1 MAWILSNSLNNGY
14 PYNTNFTGY
23 LTDRFVS
30 GYKYNLTL
38 WRIDNTGKNNNGYPY
53 TYYMQFED
61 SGGGG
66 EGEEITQDNHGNVDN
81 YGNFSDV
88 GGSAM
93 NISNNDMVFNSNP
106 YLANVAAIGLNSYAL
121 SVSDLNTFK
130 SKLSLFSVEHPAQ
143 SIIVQ
148 QIYGAN
154 VLNCVIT
161 CKMFPLSIPTGSIG
175 NISALGI
182 DIVEGEYTTAG
193 SLYKLVNFGEIDLNI
208 TNGWELSEC
217 DFQIYLPYAGLY
229 SIPIVGNEELTLHGC
244 VDFVKGGID
253 YYLKVNGA
261 IALIASG
268 EIGIE
273 IPINTNQAEMLQNS
287 IVNSV
292 QMVASGTSALHKNI
306 FKGAEVGKVTN
317 AFENIADSLPTTP
330 LTSAKVYSS
339 LSSVGAPQNPYIIV
353 RRAKINNNNNG
364 LQQIQGLTVDKSFTN
379 LNSCKGF
386 TKCINYKCNNIGATE
401 EEKTLIENI
410 LNSGVIL

>member
-14 PYNTNFTGY
+14 PYNTNFIGY
-23 LTDRFVS
+23 LTDKFVS

-38 WRIDNTGKNNNGYPY
+38 WRIDTTGKINNGYPY
-53 TYYMQFED
+53 TYYMPFED
-61 SGGGG
+61 SGGGGG

-81 YGNFSDV
+81 YSSFSDV
-88 GGSAM
+88 GGSNM
-93 NISNNDMVFNSNP
+93 NVSNNDMPFNSNP

-130 SKLSLFSVEHPAQ
+130 SKLSLFAVEHPAQ
-143 SIIVQ
+143 SVVIQ
-148 QIYGAN
+148 QIFGAN

-161 CKMFPLSIPTGSIG
+161 CKMFPLSIPTGSTG
-175 NISALGI
+175 NISALGV
-182 DIVEGEYTTAG
+182 DIVEGEYSTAG
-193 SLYKLVNFGEIDLNI
+193 SLYKLVNFGDIDLNI

-244 VDFVKGGID
+244 IDFVKGGID

-292 QMVASGTSALHKNI
+292 QMVASGASTLAKNYLPI
-306 FKGAEVGKVTN
+306 A
-317 AFENIADSLPTTP
+317 ENIANSVSDVGNVLPTTP

-379 LNSCKGF
+379 LNNCKGF
-386 TKCINYKCNNIGATE
+386 AKCINYKCNNIGATE
-401 EEKTLIENI
+401 EEKTLIENL